1 MQAVILSSFYESTPE
16 PGPNS
21 KPDYGYEVTNHTVID
36 TVYGNMNDFVELLD
50 AAHELG
56 WWYDAVVTSF
66 YVEPVIYMYVWR
78 TLTKLH
84 LTCMSALAYS

>member
-1 MQAVILSSFYESTPE
+1 MFFFLKLTGITEKLWYLRDIRVQAVILSSFYESTPE

-56 WWYDAVVTSF
+56 W
-66 YVEPVIYMYVWR
+66 
-78 TLTKLH
+78 
-84 LTCMSALAYS
+84 